1 MDEMNPTPNK
11 KNKKNNNKYASLLFY
26 AIHLYFITLFEVLF
40 YLYYIL
46 PYEQQLLFG
55 LFEFH
60 SDQLTAKY
68 NITITASDL
77 YDTEHCRDDTDRI
90 RRANTPLYLYCYYYI
105 GVVSVCFVGLF
116 CYDVSLHLMKN
127 ADANLVST
135 KIKTITTPTTNGLTK
150 NTFSF
155 SSVDM
160 QEVELGTMGENKTA
174 KDIKT
179 EKSVDPP
186 SASEKQSNYWKESM
200 FIAEFIRSL
209 YFICFIGVFE
219 YLFFTQIVDNFKVF
233 DLKMILCNLLK

>member
-1 MDEMNPTPNK
+1 MCLFRFSLKTKQNKHIFRIHNNHPMDEMNLNI
-11 KNKKNNNKYASLLFY
+11 KYSSFLFY

-60 SDQLTAKY
+60 SNQLTTKY

-77 YDTEHCRDDTDRI
+77 YDAEKCRDDAGRI
-90 RRANTPLYLYCYYYI
+90 RRANTPLYSYCYYYI
-105 GVVSVCFVGLF
+105 GVITICLISLF
-116 CYDVSLHLMKN
+116 CYDVYLHVVKN
-127 ADANLVST
+127 GDT
-135 KIKTITTPTTNGLTK
+135 KITTTTQTIPVTMVTTNGLTK

-160 QEVELGTMGENKTA
+160 QDAAELGVKNTKDTKEQSIKEPEKREEN
-174 KDIKT
+174 
-179 EKSVDPP
+179 S
-186 SASEKQSNYWKESM
+186 SNYWKESL
-200 FIAEFIRSL
+200 FVAEFIRSL

-219 YLFFTQIVDNFKVF
+219 YVFFYPNSR
-233 DLKMILCNLLK
+233 